1 MSRMSISSNY
11 WMKRTDLDPVS
22 AFKGS
27 GPGPALARYGPT
39 APVRHGSSDGSSAP
53 ADDTAPA
60 VDQPSPGVRRPPP
73 GGDGGLQDPGA
84 GRAGNRSLR
93 AAPPRPPRA
102 PPRPPKPWSR

>member
-39 APVRHGSSDGSSAP
+39 APVRKGSSDGSSEP

-60 VDQPSPGVRRPPP
+60 VGQPSHGVRRPSP
-73 GGDGGLQDPGA
+73 GGDGGLQDPGGGDRKSTRLNSSHKCA
-84 GRAGNRSLR
+84 SRM
-93 AAPPRPPRA
+93 PPSA
-102 PPRPPKPWSR
+102 